1 MSFLKS
7 CLETL
12 LKPAEDPRETAAY
25 TYERQRDLLVKVRS
39 LLTDIE
45 KVRQQLSEKTAVLT
59 ATIDELETEATAALK
74 NGREDLA
81 RQKLQQQQLAFTERD
96 MLQTRINEL
105 DREAQRLLLVKHKLI
120 HQIETYLARR
130 EELLARYNNAES
142 QVKLNKA
149 LQSIFR
155 DLADTDQIVDL
166 AEARTEQMEARASLL
181 DEDIDHIYWP
191 EPSRSSLSI
200 QEQPL
205 PPEFNQDVEAK
216 LKRLK
221 EQIV

>member
-39 LLTDIE
+39 LLADIE
-45 KVRQQLSEKTAVLT
+45 KVRHQLSEKTAVLT
-59 ATIDELETEATAALK
+59 ATIDEMEAQATAALK

-81 RQKLQQQQLAFTERD
+81 RQKIQQQQLAITERN
-96 MLQTRINEL
+96 MIQTRISEL
-105 DREAQRLLLVKHKLI
+105 DREGQRLLLVKHKLVT
-120 HQIETYLARR
+120 QIETYLARR
-130 EELLARYNNAES
+130 EELMARYSNAES

-155 DLADTDQIVDL
+155 DLTDTDQIVDI

-181 DEDIDHIYWP
+181 DEDIEHVYWP
-191 EPSRSSLSI
+191 GSSESI
-200 QEQPL
+200 RLPQETPL
-205 PPEFNQDVEAK
+205 PPEFNKDVESK
-216 LKRLK
+216 LNRLK
-221 EQIV
+221 EQLI